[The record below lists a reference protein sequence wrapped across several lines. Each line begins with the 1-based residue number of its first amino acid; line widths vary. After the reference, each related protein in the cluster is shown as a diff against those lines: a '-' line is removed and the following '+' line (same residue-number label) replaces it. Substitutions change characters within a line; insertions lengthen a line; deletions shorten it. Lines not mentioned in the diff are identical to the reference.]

1 MCKLNKKPLQNNRK
15 EKKGKKKK
23 IMLESKKEKGTL
35 TCSN

>member
-15 EKKGKKKK
+15 EKKGKKK